1 MTSKGWAPLRADAFV
16 ILGVWPIQCG
26 DNALSHVYMIQ
37 ILHSCWIF
45 LHYAIL
51 PLFLLVLDLN
61 PLVTWICLC
70 WFIYFFISLFL
81 LFYIQETNL
90 RLIGAEKE
98 KWTMQHKK
106 LLVRIDQ
113 LETLN
118 KEVVSEHLLPNLHH
132 WTRKV
137 HATFYIVLIL

>member
-1 MTSKGWAPLRADAFV
+1 
-16 ILGVWPIQCG
+16 
-26 DNALSHVYMIQ
+26 MIQ
-37 ILHSCWIF
+37 LLHSCLPF

-51 PLFLLVLDLN
+51 PFFLLVLDLN

-70 WFIYFFISLFL
+70 WFIYLFISLFL

-118 KEVVSEHLLPNLHH
+118 KEVVSEHPLPNLHH
-132 WTRKV
+132 
-137 HATFYIVLIL
+137 